1 MTEKIT
7 PDAAVQKGP
16 KATPNL
22 PTAKA
27 GQVLAPSSVQPRQQ
41 QADCVSMV
49 LNLRPAF
56 DLLTTLLETAK
67 KIETTNFK
75 VQPIIKE
82 FKDCNEAV
90 RWVNA
95 TQTQADAMPII
106 QPTLSTNKLHPVKQ
120 PDGSWKVE
128 VNVSWSIDPKQSTIT
143 LPEWTNVKSADKSAW
158 QDYRNALR
166 AHEVLHIRIAE
177 EYTKKVSCTVSSTGA
192 SPKEAGEN
200 LQEKLNRYREAV
212 GSLLDDLTGPNSEY
226 DKITDHGLKQSK
238 IGGKDVRLNCP
249 PPAP

>member
-16 KATPNL
+16 QATPTL

-41 QADCVSMV
+41 QTDCVGMV
-49 LNLRPAF
+49 LSLRPPA
-56 DLLTTLLETAK
+56 DLLTELLKTAK
-67 KIETTNFK
+67 GESKKFK
-75 VQPIIKE
+75 LVQIRKQ

-106 QPTLSTNKLHPVKQ
+106 QPTLSTNKPRPVKQ
-120 PDGSWKVE
+120 PDGSFKAEVKVD
-128 VNVSWSIDPKQSTIT
+128 WSIDPKRSIIQ
-143 LPEWTNVKSADKSAW
+143 LPDWTNVKSKDDKSAW
-158 QDYRNALR
+158 QDYVNALQ

-192 SPKEAGEN
+192 SPMEAGVN
-200 LQEKLNRYREAV
+200 LQEELNRYREAV